1 MKGQTRGLE
10 FWENYTYRIKIEFY
24 YPKTKEKEFRFVTKV
39 NFGTK
44 TFEYKTLEEIEKEG
58 ADIQAFKLEE
68 AVELMNCMYING
80 YQASI
85 EPYFKN

>member
-24 YPKTKEKEFRFVTKV
+24 YPETKEKETNFITKV
-39 NFGTK
+39 DFGAK
-44 TFEYKTLEEIEKEG
+44 TFEYKTLEDIEKEG
-58 ADIQAFKLEE
+58 AEIQAFKLEE

-80 YQASI
+80 YCVSI
-85 EPYFKN
+85 EPHFKD